1 RGIMWSI
8 QSQPNVTLHQL
19 VDQILAAGEMS
30 RQDHLQLTS
39 ILLAEQ
45 KLLDSDRNKINRIF
59 DYISTGRLK
68 LIN

>member
-1 RGIMWSI
+1 MRSI
-8 QSQPNVTLHQL
+8 QGQPKATLYQL
-19 VDQILAAGEMS
+19 VDHILAAGEIS

-45 KLLDSDRNKINRIF
+45 KLLDSERNKINRIF
-59 DYISTGRLK
+59 DQISTGRLK

>member
-1 RGIMWSI
+1 MWSI
-8 QSQPNVTLHQL
+8 QSQPSATLHQL
-19 VDQILAAGEMS
+19 VDHILAAGEIS

-59 DYISTGRLK
+59 DHISTGRLK

>member
-1 RGIMWSI
+1 MWSI

-59 DYISTGRLK
+59 DHISTGRLK
-68 LIN
+68 LID

>member
-1 RGIMWSI
+1 MWSI

-59 DYISTGRLK
+59 DHISTGRLK
-68 LIN
+68 LVD

>member
-1 RGIMWSI
+1 MWSI

>member
-1 RGIMWSI
+1 MWSI

-19 VDQILAAGEMS
+19 VDHILAAGELS

-45 KLLDSDRNKINRIF
+45 KLMDSDRNKINRIF

-68 LIN
+68 LTD

>member
-1 RGIMWSI
+1 MWSI

-45 KLLDSDRNKINRIF
+45 KLLDIDRNKINRIF
-59 DYISTGRLK
+59 DQVSTGRLK
-68 LIN
+68 LID

>member
-1 RGIMWSI
+1 MWSI

-19 VDQILAAGEMS
+19 VDQILAAGELS

-45 KLLDSDRNKINRIF
+45 KLLDSERNKINRIF
-59 DYISTGRLK
+59 DHISTGRLK
-68 LIN
+68 LID

>member
-1 RGIMWSI
+1 MWSI
-8 QSQPNVTLHQL
+8 QSQPNATLHQL
-19 VDQILAAGEMS
+19 VDRILAAGEIS

-39 ILLAEQ
+39 VLLAEQ

-59 DYISTGRLK
+59 DHISAGRLK

>member
-1 RGIMWSI
+1 MWSI

-19 VDQILAAGEMS
+19 VDQILAAGELS

-59 DYISTGRLK
+59 DHSQYGPSKTD
-68 LIN
+68 